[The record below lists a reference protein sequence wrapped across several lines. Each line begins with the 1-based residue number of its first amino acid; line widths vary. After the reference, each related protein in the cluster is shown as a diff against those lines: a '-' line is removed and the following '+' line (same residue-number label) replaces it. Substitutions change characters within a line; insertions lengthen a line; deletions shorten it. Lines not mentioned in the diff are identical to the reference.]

1 MLLLATKNILGVAL
15 VAAELVLL
23 FLPGQG
29 LITILFG
36 LMIMNY
42 PGKFLLERWLVKR
55 PGVLPTINWIRKKY
69 DRDPL
74 VVPA

>member
-55 PGVLPTINWIRKKY
+55 PGVLQTINWIRKKY

-74 VVPA
+74 VVPE